1 MVGVFISNRR
11 IDGYWEAYV
20 VVDSSIKNIM
30 KTVNHLSSIRT
41 FRRGLIWRGKASVD
55 KAAGWEMEPK
65 HLPLKQVYTD
75 RSDGGQ
81 VPVDVPDGI
90 SYKKVVDP
98 DFAIYSG
105 NALIMD
111 VLAAYKCVKE
121 SSLDGSWF
129 TLFKDGERVRD
140 NEKVNKIMEKVCL
153 SWK

>member
-1 MVGVFISNRR
+1 MMVGVFISNRH
-11 IDGYWEAYV
+11 IDSYWEAYV
-20 VVDSSIKNIM
+20 VVDNSIRGIM
-30 KTVNHLSSIRT
+30 EVVNHLSSIRT
-41 FRRGLIWRGKASVD
+41 FRRGMIWRGRASVD
-55 KAAGWEMEPK
+55 KAAGWMMEPK

-90 SYKKVVDP
+90 IYEKIGDP

-111 VLAAYKCVKE
+111 ALTTYKCVKE
-121 SSLDGSWF
+121 SNIDSSWF

-140 NEKVNKIMEKVCL
+140 NGKVNEIMEKVCL
-153 SWK
+153 N